1 MQALKMLC
9 DKIKGK
15 ANFSDSEEEEMHALL
30 MFGIAPGPS
39 LGLTPVTKNLGIS
52 TIQLAFS
59 LVSSGTLNPVCRE
72 NILSHQDRPLKH
84 RTIRLNQAGE
94 TGGNTSQITL
104 PVMQVMVT
112 SPVFMGHL

>member
-39 LGLTPVTKNLGIS
+39 LGLTPVTKKKLGH
-52 TIQLAFS
+52 FN
-59 LVSSGTLNPVCRE
+59 NPVGLFSCKQW
-72 NILSHQDRPLKH
+72 H
-84 RTIRLNQAGE
+84 T
-94 TGGNTSQITL
+94 
-104 PVMQVMVT
+104 
-112 SPVFMGHL
+112 